1 MVDAFI
7 DDTMVYHF
15 LIRLD
20 DVVVQSW
27 LIDRL
32 ILEWCLLVVIGWYTF
47 DDLYIY
53 IYILVINDWLKQT
66 YRLVDGNDVL
76 VIAG

>member
-32 ILEWCLLVVIGWYTF
+32 IVEWCLLEVIGWYTF

-53 IYILVINDWLKQT
+53 LYIGD
-66 YRLVDGNDVL
+66 
-76 VIAG
+76 

>member
-32 ILEWCLLVVIGWYTF
+32 IVEWCLLVVIGWYTF

-53 IYILVINDWLKQT
+53 LYIGD
-66 YRLVDGNDVL
+66 
-76 VIAG
+76 